1 MHTLLQS
8 ATVRGKA
15 GQPLPAV
22 WSSLGQKGTL
32 FRRGQL
38 SLVAAGP
45 GVGKSAFILNYA
57 LKARVATLYFSADS
71 DAFVQLTRSV
81 SILADKHVKE
91 STKLVIED
99 RLDEVSE
106 ELSSVPI
113 RFNYSSS
120 PTIQIIEDEVES
132 YFETYGDF
140 PDLIVIDNVLDVLIG
155 GSEEGGYS
163 GLEDLMSYLHD
174 MARLTESCVVGLHHV
189 TGTYNDADKPIPL
202 SGVKGQITRVPEM
215 VLTLHKQ
222 SSEYGPDTICV
233 STVKNRA
240 EKADPSGN
248 DIVELDFQG
257 EYMNITD
264 AQDSTSRAPGDEP
277 EDESDSYQPNTT
289 PSIWD

>member
-22 WSSLGQKGTL
+22 WPSLGQKGTL

-45 GVGKSAFILNYA
+45 GVGKSAFVLNYA
-57 LKARVATLYFSADS
+57 LKSRVAALYFSADS

-81 SILADKHVKE
+81 SILADKHVKD
-91 STKLVIED
+91 STKLVLED

-106 ELSSVPI
+106 ELSGVPI
-113 RFNYSSS
+113 RFNYSTS
-120 PTIQIIEDEVES
+120 PTIQTIENAVAAYD
-132 YFETYGDF
+132 ETYGDF
-140 PDLIVIDNVLDVLIG
+140 PDLIVIDNVLDVLIDH
-155 GSEEGGYS
+155 SEEGYT
-163 GLEDLMSYLHD
+163 GLEDLMAYLHD
-174 MARLTESCVVGLHHV
+174 MARSTEACVVGLHHV
-189 TGTYNDADKPIPL
+189 TGTYNDADKPIPM
-202 SGVKGQITRVPEM
+202 SGVKGQITRIPEM

-222 SSEYGPDTICV
+222 ISEYGPDTICV
-233 STVKNRA
+233 STVKNRG

-248 DIVELDFQG
+248 DVVELEFKGD
-257 EYMNITD
+257 YMNVTD
-264 AQDSTSRAPGDEP
+264 PLECADSRAPQDEP
-277 EDESDSYQPNTT
+277 TTEGGTDTNTT